1 MMNLA
6 SHITSAWPRLFWGR
20 LLLAGLG
27 LCVAIPGGFAQESA
41 TNEAMTDQTAV
52 RLVTAVTA
60 TGDRASL
67 PFGVEI
73 NLSPGWKTYWRSP
86 GDAGFP
92 PEVTIAGSQN
102 VAAANLR
109 FPAPHRFELFGLQ
122 TFGYGEQVV
131 FPLDVTPERPGEAL
145 TLKARLRYLVCEQ
158 ICIPYEHDLSL
169 SLPAGS
175 PQLTADAALIS
186 DAAARVPDDGS
197 RARWRLTDV
206 RVAGDQLLVAAL
218 SEGDAFSAPDLLVE
232 APNELLFGKPAV
244 SKSDGDHMVRF
255 SVPIESADKTVV
267 ADTRLTL
274 TIVDGAHGLEQQLVP
289 AAFQGSGAALVASP
303 GLWWMLLVA
312 FGGGLIL
319 NIMPC
324 VLPVLVLKLTGVLE
338 KVGAARRDLR
348 ASFLASAAG
357 IVSAFAVLAALLI
370 GLKLGGQQIGWGIQ
384 FQQPIF
390 LGLLAAICLAF
401 AANVWGLFQIPVP
414 AFAGGIADAADTAEK
429 RHPRRAAFLQGV
441 LATVLAT
448 PCSAPLVGTAIS
460 FALAQGPVEIAAIL
474 VAMGLGLAAPY
485 LAIAALPGLVAFLPR
500 PGRWMLWLKRL
511 LGLSLLG
518 TALWLLMVL
527 GQQMGWWQKNA
538 VDDGIKWQAFSE
550 ATIRDEVGKGRVVF
564 VDVTAEW
571 CLTCRANKE
580 FVLKREP
587 VLSALQAANVT
598 PMLADWT
605 KPDPAISAYL
615 ASFGRYGIP
624 MNAVYGPGAPDGIL
638 LPELLDAA
646 VVLDAL
652 KKAQ

>member
-1 MMNLA
+1 MMNRVA
-6 SHITSAWPRLFWGR
+6 HITRLWSHRIALAAIGCFALIPAGFAKDSVVAQTEQTQVR
-20 LLLAGLG
+20 LLA
-27 LCVAIPGGFAQESA
+27 
-41 TNEAMTDQTAV
+41 
-52 RLVTAVTA
+52 AVTA
-60 TGDRASL
+60 TGGESVL
-67 PFGVEI
+67 PFGIEI
-73 NLSPGWKTYWRSP
+73 TLADGWKTYWRSP

-92 PEVTIAGSQN
+92 PEVTIDGSSN
-102 VAAANLR
+102 VAKAELS

-122 TFGYGEQVV
+122 TFGYGEKVL
-131 FPLDVTPERPGEAL
+131 FPLAVTPEQPGAAL
-145 TLKARLRYLVCEQ
+145 TLKAHLRYLVCEE

-175 PQLTADAALIS
+175 PQLSADAPLIS
-186 DAAARVPDDGS
+186 DAAARVPDDGA
-197 RARWRLTDV
+197 RARWSLSDV
-206 RVAGDQLLVAAL
+206 RVAGDTLHVAAR
-218 SEGDAFSAPDLLVE
+218 SEGAAFQQPDLLIE
-232 APNELLFGKPAV
+232 APAGLHFDKPVVTASGRSV
-244 SKSDGDHMVRF
+244 AF
-255 SVPIESADKTVV
+255 AVPIQRGTNAPDIAASE
-267 ADTRLTL
+267 LTL
-274 TIVDGAHGLEQQLVP
+274 TLVDGALGLEKRVVP
-289 AAFQGSGAALVASP
+289 ARFAGGNAAITAAP

-312 FGGGLIL
+312 LGGGLIL

-338 KVGAARRDLR
+338 KAGAARRDLR
-348 ASFLASAAG
+348 ASFIASAAG
-357 IVSAFAVLAALLI
+357 IVSAFGVLAALLI
-370 GLKLGGQQIGWGIQ
+370 GLKLGGQGIGWGIQ

-414 AFAGGIADAADTAEK
+414 AFAGGIADAADAAEN

-460 FALAQGPVEIAAIL
+460 FALAQGPTEIAAIL
-474 VAMGLGLAAPY
+474 LAMGIGLATPY
-485 LAIAALPGLVAFLPR
+485 LAVAAFPGMVALLPR
-500 PGRWMLWLKRL
+500 PGRWMRWLKLL

-527 GQQMGWWQKNA
+527 GQQMGWWQKSA
-538 VDDGIKWQAFSE
+538 ADDGIKWQVFS
-550 ATIRDEVGKGRVVF
+550 AAAIQGEVAKGQVVF

-580 FVLKREP
+580 FVLTRDP
-587 VLSALQAANVT
+587 VMSALQAAQVT

-624 MNAVYGPGAPDGIL
+624 MNAVYGPGAPEGIL
-638 LPELLDAA
+638 LPELLDADT
-646 VVLDAL
+646 VLQAL
-652 KKAQ
+652 EQAK